1 VKILAD
7 SVFPPACR
15 QRYVSPLFNA
25 LRKETPIAPFPLS
38 IYPTLDF
45 LKKRTGIIDLKLNII
60 IFVNVSR

>member
-1 VKILAD
+1 MAD
-7 SVFPPACR
+7 SVFPPDCR
-15 QRYVSPLFNA
+15 QRYVSSLFNA

-38 IYPTLDF
+38 RYPTLDF